1 MADAKATHL
10 YRAIHAQPEAVR
22 TLLADQDGPAQAAEK
37 LARAGR
43 ILIAGIGTSFH
54 ATQVGEYL
62 LRMAGAD
69 AWAVRSFEFVNYPRP
84 LRPDDAVIVI
94 SHRGTKM
101 FSAMTVER
109 AKEAGAITIG
119 ITGKNTQLPQA
130 DVMLETVEQDP
141 SPTNSISYV
150 GALTRL
156 AQIAARLA
164 SLTGHAEQAQTLE
177 RGLSQMPALMEN
189 ILAHE
194 DEVQQVAQEA
204 VQQQRRIY
212 FVGGGPNAATATEGA
227 LKAKEASYVTTE
239 GFELEQFLHGPE
251 MAFEAEDLLIPINV
265 EGAAQRRMADLLLAM
280 SEVSTRVWLIGAAPN
295 AEAEALFQ
303 RPGWSR
309 FALGDSAALA
319 AFPEAL
325 TPLLTALPVQLLS
338 NFLAAARGTNADSFR
353 QDHEPYKRARMRLQ
367 L

>member
-22 TLLADQDGPAQAAEK
+22 TLLADQHGPAQAAEK
-37 LARAGR
+37 LARTGR
-43 ILIAGIGTSFH
+43 ILIAGIGTSLH
-54 ATQVGEYL
+54 AAQVGEYM

-69 AWAVRSFEFVNYPRP
+69 AWAVRSFEFINYPCP

-101 FSAMTVER
+101 YSAKTVER
-109 AKEAGAITIG
+109 AREAGVLTIG

-130 DVMLETVEQDP
+130 DIMLETVEQDP
-141 SPTNSISYV
+141 SPTNSISYT

-156 AQIAARLA
+156 SQVAARLA
-164 SLTGHAEQAQTLE
+164 SLAGHSEQAQALE
-177 RGLSQMPALMEN
+177 KGLSQVPALMEN
-189 ILAHE
+189 ILARE
-194 DEVQQVAQEA
+194 GEVQQVAQDA
-204 VQQQRRIY
+204 AQQQRRIY

-251 MAFEAEDLLIPINV
+251 MAFEAEDLLVPINV
-265 EGAAQRRMADLLLAM
+265 EGPARQRMADLLLAM
-280 SEVSTRVWLIGAAPN
+280 SEVSERTWLIGTAPN
-295 AEAEALFQ
+295 VEAEALFQ
-303 RPGWSR
+303 RQGWSR
-309 FALGDSAALA
+309 FALGDSAVLSAI
-319 AFPEAL
+319 PEAL
-325 TPLLTALPVQLLS
+325 TPLLAALPVQLLS

-353 QDHEPYKRARMRLQ
+353 QDHEAYKRARTRLQ